1 MPPGGLALHRELAL
15 RPAACPSDIHKL
27 WDASIPQL
35 VSAVRGFHGKFS
47 HSMRGVMSSIFENVL
62 KIFNYSPRH

>member
-27 WDASIPQL
+27 WYASIPQL

-47 HSMRGVMSSIFENVL
+47 HSMRGVIDKRL
-62 KIFNYSPRH
+62 KTV